1 MKRYFLLVIAICF
14 SLVSF
19 AQKAPKKSF
28 STENTANGIQWQN
41 GSLINMY
48 DGDDGKGT
56 VYTAEVS
63 GDMTYFWG
71 RGAGRS
77 DEGNWFGVYPAASL
91 NKWEGNVLHFVIPH
105 EQVAGKVE
113 SPMYSRTSDS
123 GLIFNPLTAYLKF
136 TLASDV
142 PPLKEI
148 RFTTT
153 KFVSGTYKVDL
164 GVRNPGVALDEGDRF
179 RELVFRP
186 EEGSLITPGDYTMA
200 IFARVLPDGMNV
212 EFVNEEGKTAQA
224 KIGAEIK
231 LALGK
236 TKDLGVVTD
245 LKFDNGADSAVGSA
259 YSNNGVVFWISP
271 DDKSKGKAVAATA
284 DVVKWAETE
293 SVYGIHG
300 FKENYDKVHSTILGL
315 PAYKANPD
323 NFKAVNA
330 CEQMRKT
337 HGGNWH
343 VPSATE
349 MKYLFNAYY
358 GKSDQTLP
366 ENGVIYDDPVSL
378 AAAARF
384 DKQLEAL
391 GGEKMFAGTTHYW
404 ICGQNSNGKM
414 QYVNMKTFHNGND
427 IQAAQK
433 YVRCVLDF
441 NSLEADGNSRYP
453 GTEIGKTLKS
463 EICHGVVDI
472 LWDTTYTVS
481 PGMDYYQMK
490 VVTESYD
497 KMDMHLIKVDQ
508 SKGVT
513 LRVGW
518 SDQCTSSKWVRQTPA
533 DMAAH
538 MDSPSNPVYAIVN
551 ADFCENRI
559 PIRPRGPMH
568 CDGKILAN
576 SYSIDPRFTHQAL
589 SYVGVTFDGKMIIG
603 PSAHYPAMQKSLK
616 ECTGGGVILLQ
627 NHEIQGGY
635 VETDP
640 ARDPR
645 TALGY
650 TSDNVVW
657 LLVVDGRH
665 KGTEGMTYME
675 MATIFKALGCET
687 AVNLDGGGSTQL
699 LVKDTQ
705 TGKMEMRNWPSDPTV
720 GFGGRE
726 RPRLNAWY
734 VTKK

>member
-1 MKRYFLLVIAICF
+1 MVIAMFLSIA
-14 SLVSF
+14 SV

-28 STENTANGIQWQN
+28 STENSKNGIQWQN
-41 GSLINMY
+41 ESMINIY
-48 DGDDGKGT
+48 DGDDGKGV
-56 VYTAEVS
+56 VYSAEVS
-63 GDMTYFWG
+63 SDKTYFWG

-77 DEGNWFGVYPAASL
+77 DEGNWFGLYPATAI
-91 NKWEGNVLHFVIPH
+91 NKWEGNILHFVIPH
-105 EQVAGKVE
+105 EQVVGKIE
-113 SPMYSRTSDS
+113 CPMYSRTADTE
-123 GLIFNPLTAYLKF
+123 LIFKPLTASLKF
-136 TLASDV
+136 TIAPDV
-142 PPLKEI
+142 PSLKEI
-148 RFTTT
+148 RITTT
-153 KFVSGTYKVDL
+153 KYITGNYKVDL
-164 GVRNPGVALDEGDRF
+164 AVKNPGVALDDGEKF
-179 RELVFRP
+179 REVVLKPAAGGV
-186 EEGSLITPGDYTMA
+186 ITPGDYTIA
-200 IFARVLPDGMNV
+200 VFGRVLPDGMNV
-212 EFVNEEGKTAQA
+212 EFVSEDGKTALA
-224 KIGAEIK
+224 KINAEVK

-236 TKDLGVVTD
+236 AKDLGVVTG
-245 LKFDNGADSAVGSA
+245 LKFDEGAHSAIGTP
-259 YSNNGVVFWISP
+259 YSNTGVVFWVSP
-271 DDKSKGKAVAATA
+271 DDQAKGKAVAAVA
-284 DVVKWAETE
+284 DVVKWAENDAIH
-293 SVYGIHG
+293 GIHG
-300 FKENYDKVHSTILGL
+300 FKENYDKVHSTILSL

-337 HGGNWH
+337 YGGNWH
-343 VPSATE
+343 VPSSLE

-358 GKSDQTLP
+358 GKSDQNLP
-366 ENGVIYDDPVSL
+366 ENGVLYEDAQSR
-378 AAAARF
+378 AAAAQF
-384 DKQLEAL
+384 DAQLEAL
-391 GGEKMFAGTTHYW
+391 GGEKMFAKTSHYW
-404 ICGQNSNGKM
+404 ICGQNSSGKM

-427 IQAAQK
+427 VQTAQK

-441 NSLEADGNSRYP
+441 NSLEAEGAGYP
-453 GTEIGKTLKS
+453 NTELGKMLKGDA
-463 EICHGVVDI
+463 CKDVVDI
-472 LWDTTYTVS
+472 LWDTTYTVT

-497 KMDMHLIKVDQ
+497 KMDMHLIKVDP
-508 SKGVT
+508 SKGLT

-518 SDQCTSSKWVRQTPA
+518 SDQCTPSKWVRQTPA

-551 ADFCENRI
+551 ADFCENRL

-576 SYSIDPRFTHQAL
+576 SYSIDPKFKQQAL
-589 SYVGVTFDGKMIIG
+589 SYVGVTYDGKMTIG
-603 PSAHYPAMQKSLK
+603 PSAHYPAVQKSLK
-616 ECTGGGVILLQ
+616 ECTGGGVILVQ

-705 TGKMEMRNWPSDPTV
+705 TGKVEMRNWPSDPTV

-734 VTKK
+734 VTTK

>member
-1 MKRYFLLVIAICF
+1 MKRNILFVGAMCLSI
-14 SLVSF
+14 VSY

-28 STENTANGIQWQN
+28 STENSSKGIQWKN
-41 GSLINMY
+41 ESMINMY

-63 GDMTYFWG
+63 GENTYFWG
-71 RGAGRS
+71 RGAGRT
-77 DEGNWFGVYPAASL
+77 DEGNWYGVYPAASL
-91 NKWEGNVLHFVIPH
+91 NKWEGNMLHFVIPH
-105 EQVAGKVE
+105 EQIAGKVE
-113 SPMYSRTSDS
+113 CPMYSRTTDS
-123 GLIFNPLTAYLKF
+123 ELVFNPLTAYLKF
-136 TLASDV
+136 TLAPDV

-153 KFVSGTYKVDL
+153 KFVTGSYKVDL
-164 GVRNPGVALDEGDRF
+164 GVKNPGVALDDGQKF
-179 RELVFRP
+179 RELIFKP
-186 EEGSLITPGDYTMA
+186 EAGGAITPGDYTMA

-212 EFVNEEGKTAQA
+212 EFVSADGKVALE
-224 KIGAEIK
+224 KINAEVK
-231 LALGK
+231 LTLGK
-236 TKDLGVVTD
+236 AKDLGVVTK
-245 LKFDNGADSAVGSA
+245 LKFDEGANSAVGTA
-259 YSNNGVVFWISP
+259 YSNTGVIFWVNP
-271 DDKSKGKAVAATA
+271 DDNTKGKAVAATA
-284 DVVKWAETE
+284 EVMKWAENND
-293 SVYGIHG
+293 VHGIHT
-300 FKENYDKVHSTILGL
+300 FKENYDKVHSTITGL
-315 PAYKANPD
+315 QSYKANPD
-323 NFKAVNA
+323 TYKAVNA
-330 CEQMRKT
+330 CEQMRKA

-366 ENGVIYDDPVSL
+366 ENGVIYSDAGSV

-384 DKQLEAL
+384 DAQLESM
-391 GGEKMFAGTTHYW
+391 GGEKMFARTSHYW

-414 QYVNMKTFHNGND
+414 QYVNMKTFHNGNEV
-427 IQAAQK
+427 QTAEK
-433 YVRCVLDF
+433 YVRCVSDF
-441 NSLEADGNSRYP
+441 NIKTAGDGYP
-453 GTEIGKTLKS
+453 MTEVGKLLKS
-463 EICHGVVDI
+463 ELCPQVVDV
-472 LWDTTYTVS
+472 LWDSTYSVVN
-481 PGMDYYQMK
+481 GFDYYQMK

-497 KMDMHLIKVDQ
+497 KLDLFLLRIDP
-508 SKGVT
+508 SKGLA

-518 SDQCTSSKWVRQTPA
+518 SDQCTSTKWVRQTPA

-538 MDSPSNPVYAIVN
+538 MDSPANPVYAIVN

-576 SYSIDPRFTHQAL
+576 SYSIDPKFTHQAL
-589 SYVGVTFDGKMIIG
+589 SYVGVTHDGKMTIG
-603 PSAHYPAMQKSLK
+603 PSAHYPALQKTLK
-616 ECTGGGVILLQ
+616 ECTGGGVILIQ

-657 LLVVDGRH
+657 ILVVDGRH

-675 MATIFKALGCET
+675 EATIFHALGCES

-705 TGKMEMRNWPSDPTV
+705 SGKMEMCNWPSDPTV

-726 RPRLNAWY
+726 RPRLNAWT
-734 VTKK
+734 VMKK